1 MEIQELTKQVE
12 QGKIAP
18 IYVLYGTQKFLVDQF
33 IESLSKQVLE
43 ESSMDFNYETFDL
56 KEHPIESAI
65 EAAETLPFMGE
76 KRLIVASPAYFLT
89 GVKGSSKIEHDL
101 ASLERYL
108 ESPVDFS
115 VLVLI
120 VEQEKLDERKKV
132 VKTLKKRAIMC
143 ACSSLGVNNL
153 HPWLQERAAFF
164 DVQLEEDAAG
174 LLCQFVGENLQLL
187 SKEIE
192 KMAQYVG
199 KLGVITPLVVHE
211 LISKTIEQDV
221 FTLVDDVV
229 HARIAKGFASLQ
241 ELVKR
246 NEEPIKILFLLARQF
261 RIIYKAKELA
271 RRGYSGG
278 EMARQIGVHPYV
290 CKLAVQQGKRFSEEK
305 LTRILD
311 QLAEMDYLI
320 KTGKLEKVLAL
331 ELFLLKQT

>member
-1 MEIQELTKQVE
+1 MQIQEATKQIQE
-12 QGKIAP
+12 GKVSP
-18 IYVLYGTQKFLVDQF
+18 IYVLYGNQKFLVDQF
-33 IESLSKQVLE
+33 IDTLSKQVLE

-56 KEHPIESAI
+56 KEDPIEVAV

-76 KRLIVASPAYFLT
+76 KRLIVASQAYFLT
-89 GVKGSSKIEHDL
+89 GLKGSTKVEHDL

-108 ESPVDFS
+108 ESPVEFS

-120 VEQEKLDERKKV
+120 VDQDKLDERKKV
-132 VKTLKKRAIMC
+132 VKSLKKRAIMC
-143 ACSSLGVNNL
+143 ACSSLGANNL
-153 HPWLQERAAFF
+153 QSWLQDRATHY
-164 DVQLEEDAAG
+164 DVQLEENAAG

-199 KLGVITPLVVHE
+199 RSGVITPLVVNE

-221 FTLVDDVV
+221 FALVDDVV
-229 HARIAKGFASLQ
+229 HARTSKAFSSLQ

-261 RIIYKAKELA
+261 RIIYKAKELD
-271 RRGYSGG
+271 RTGYSGG

-290 CKLAVQQGKRFSEEK
+290 CKLAIQQGKRFSKEK
-305 LTRILD
+305 LTQILD

-331 ELFLLKQT
+331 EIFILKQT